1 MGTFGQ
7 SKKTANKE
15 RNKSIMKANIAQ
27 RKVDESRLASTDNEI
42 IQMDIALTESRI
54 RNVEADI
61 KLNPDNKMIKIKLRY
76 LNDILINKQKQLK
89 EDDK

>member
-27 RKVDESRLASTDNEI
+27 KKVDESRLASDDNEI

-54 RNVEADI
+54 RNVTADI
-61 KLNPDNKMIKIKLRY
+61 KLNPDNKMMQIKLKT
-76 LNDILINKQKQLK
+76 LNDILINKQTQLK

>member
-27 RKVDESRLASTDNEI
+27 KKVDESRLASDDNEI
-42 IQMDIALTESRI
+42 LQMDIALTESRI

>member
-1 MGTFGQ
+1 
-7 SKKTANKE
+7 
-15 RNKSIMKANIAQ
+15 MKANIAQ

-61 KLNPDNKMIKIKLRY
+61 KLNPDNKMMQIKLRY

>member
-61 KLNPDNKMIKIKLRY
+61 KLNPDNKMMQIKLRY

>member
-27 RKVDESRLASTDNEI
+27 RKVDESRLASDDNEI

-54 RNVEADI
+54 RNVTADI
-61 KLNPDNKMIKIKLRY
+61 KLNPDNKMMQIKLKT
-76 LNDILINKQKQLK
+76 LNDILINKQTQLK

>member
-27 RKVDESRLASTDNEI
+27 KKVDESRLASDDNEI
-42 IQMDIALTESRI
+42 LQMDIALTESRI

-76 LNDILINKQKQLK
+76 LNDILINKQTQLK

>member
-1 MGTFGQ
+1 VGTFGQ

-27 RKVDESRLASTDNEI
+27 RKVDESRLASDDNEI

>member
-1 MGTFGQ
+1 VGTFGQ

-27 RKVDESRLASTDNEI
+27 KKVDESRLASDDNEI
-42 IQMDIALTESRI
+42 LQMDIALTESRI

>member
-1 MGTFGQ
+1 VGTFGQ

-27 RKVDESRLASTDNEI
+27 RKVDESRLASDDNEI

-54 RNVEADI
+54 RNVTADI
-61 KLNPDNKMIKIKLRY
+61 KLNPDNKMMQIKLKT
-76 LNDILINKQKQLK
+76 LNDILINKQTQLK